1 MSFGRDPRE
10 RAWADLKRTLD
21 AHAEA
26 IRGLQQHARQQPQAP
41 PAHYV
46 QLGGARPHEED
57 DKFREHEA
65 RYANTI
71 LLLGYGGFFA
81 LWSSTAGHMPK
92 MLWGWAGIFICA
104 SLLLFIGFELAKT
117 AAGSSLLYTFARRGT
132 ELSATEQTAQV
143 NRQIDAVNRHW
154 RGVFVLAALL
164 GMVAGGIVIW
174 CFATHA
180 LGHEW
185 QSAAPI
191 LQHTPVAKAHGAPR
205 P

>member
-1 MSFGRDPRE
+1 VSFGRDPRE

-71 LLLGYGGFFA
+71 HLVLCDARARPRMAIGSAYPSTH
-81 LWSSTAGHMPK
+81 SS
-92 MLWGWAGIFICA
+92 
-104 SLLLFIGFELAKT
+104 S
-117 AAGSSLLYTFARRGT
+117 
-132 ELSATEQTAQV
+132 
-143 NRQIDAVNRHW
+143 
-154 RGVFVLAALL
+154 
-164 GMVAGGIVIW
+164 
-174 CFATHA
+174 
-180 LGHEW
+180 
-185 QSAAPI
+185 
-191 LQHTPVAKAHGAPR
+191 
-205 P
+205 